1 MCKHVVALFVAWMLS
16 LEFVGSV
23 LDVSSCMS
31 DLAMVQSHSR
41 VEVVLFDEYRVGESF
56 VYALLLLKCIILCI
70 CMFI

>member
-1 MCKHVVALFVAWMLS
+1 
-16 LEFVGSV
+16 
-23 LDVSSCMS
+23 MS